1 MLKKLSE
8 KLRTKLPATTPGCS
22 MQKFARFD
30 DAFFEVLEG
39 QSLQQKEKKRR
50 KKEGEKKNPKIEKAK
65 DVGHFLVQN
74 AMLVARKASCCVA
87 NTFSTGLKVI
97 WLRSSLMSQK
107 AVFVKSS
114 RS

>member
-65 DVGHFLVQN
+65 AVGHFLLQIS
-74 AMLVARKASCCVA
+74 K
-87 NTFSTGLKVI
+87 F
-97 WLRSSLMSQK
+97 
-107 AVFVKSS
+107 
-114 RS
+114 